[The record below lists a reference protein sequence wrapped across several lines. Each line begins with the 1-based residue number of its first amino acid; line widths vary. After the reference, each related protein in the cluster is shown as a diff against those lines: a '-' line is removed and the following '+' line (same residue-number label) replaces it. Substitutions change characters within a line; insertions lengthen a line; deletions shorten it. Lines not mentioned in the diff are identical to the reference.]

1 MASIDA
7 TPVAPGQGGDL
18 AAQLAGLQARVAQ
31 LEAKLEDQA
40 VSDRLTLC
48 VFSGDLDHLIAAFI
62 MALGATAYDMQVDMF
77 FTFWGITALRD
88 ARRKAKKDLVGRMF
102 GRMLPA
108 GSRALPLS
116 RMNMAGAGVKMIRH
130 LMRSKGVHSLEDMI
144 REAGGFGV
152 RVHVCEMSMDLM
164 GIKREELIDY
174 PDLDV
179 CGVGTFIALAK
190 DSRQTLFM

>member
-1 MASIDA
+1 MDSTETAAAAVS
-7 TPVAPGQGGDL
+7 QGDEL

-31 LEAKLEDQA
+31 LEAQVKEQA
-40 VSDRLTLC
+40 VTDRLTLC
-48 VFSGDLDHLIAAFI
+48 VFSGDLDHLIAAFV

-88 ARRKAKKDLVGRMF
+88 ARRKASKDLVGKMF

-108 GSRALPLS
+108 GSRALSLS
-116 RMNMAGAGVKMIRH
+116 RMNVAGAGVKMIRH
-130 LMRSKGVHSLEDMI
+130 LMRAKGVHSLEDMI
-144 REAGGFGV
+144 REAGELGV
-152 RVHVCEMSMDLM
+152 RIHVCEMSMDLM

-179 CGVGTFIALAK
+179 CGVGTFVALAK